1 MVQAILIGIGA
12 GFASALLFAAPLS
25 GAAIAFPLF
34 ALTGLPIALVGFG
47 WTMIAALVATV
58 TGAAIAAFVFSPAAG
73 AIFALVFGLPLT
85 WAIRFAA
92 LSRPVDE
99 AEQEGP
105 REWYPIGR
113 LLLHTTLAAAIG
125 LVLVGVIVGFD
136 PSKLATEM
144 VDAFAE
150 WLATSSSTPPSREQ
164 LQGFVNFNIA
174 AMPVTIAIILV
185 AVLVFDLW
193 LAAWITR
200 RSGRLLRPPDR
211 LWTVSIPRGAVAGF
225 AVALVAGTFDGPL
238 GDIGRVFA
246 GALGCAIAMVGLA
259 VMHALTLGNAGRG
272 AILTVAYALLFVF
285 GFPILLFAIV
295 GVAESFLNF
304 RARRFGA
311 APPST

>member
-1 MVQAILIGIGA
+1 MIRAILIGIGA

-25 GAAIAFPLF
+25 GAALAFPLF
-34 ALTGLPIALVGFG
+34 ALTGLPIAIVGLA
-47 WTMIAALVATV
+47 WSMVAALAATI

-85 WAIRFAA
+85 WVIRLAA

-99 AEQEGP
+99 AQPEGP

-113 LLLHTTLAAAIG
+113 LLLHTALAAAIG
-125 LVLVGVIVGFD
+125 LVLVGIIVGFD
-136 PSKLATEM
+136 PAKLATEM
-144 VDAFAE
+144 VDAFAA
-150 WLATSSSTPPSREQ
+150 WLASSSATPPSREQ
-164 LQGFVNFNIA
+164 LEGFVNFNIA
-174 AMPVTIAIILV
+174 AMPVTIAVILV

-193 LAAWITR
+193 LAAWIAR
-200 RSGRLLRPPDR
+200 RSGRLVRPADR
-211 LWTVSIPRGAVAGF
+211 LWTVSMPRGTLAGF
-225 AVALVAGTFDGPL
+225 AVAVIAGVFDGGL

-272 AILTVAYALLFVF
+272 VFLTVAYALLFIF
-285 GFPILLFAIV
+285 GFPILLFAIL
-295 GVAESFLNF
+295 GIAESVLNF